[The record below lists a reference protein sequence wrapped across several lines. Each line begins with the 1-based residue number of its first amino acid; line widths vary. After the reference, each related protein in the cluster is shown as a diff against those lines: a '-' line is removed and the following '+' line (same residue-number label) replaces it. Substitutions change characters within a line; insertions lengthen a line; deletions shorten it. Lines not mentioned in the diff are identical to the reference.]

1 MCSKNATSQKHIYST
16 DMKQNSSFGRIVT
29 ACRQSK
35 YATFYLFCLFAFS
48 LFMQCM
54 LFHWAAFHSIMVSS
68 LWKNPAAFW
77 SYYLPKIGISF
88 FLAAFVFL
96 TRRKGWTIVVSL
108 LVNVWIIAELIYY
121 RSTRIFIG
129 AHSFLLLGNMDGFWD
144 CLPMYMDA
152 YMGWLLVP
160 TLLTILAVYLF
171 HTEKHSLLGF
181 AVVLTVSLIADMTTC
196 NLYQH
201 RHHFYFCSLQESFI
215 DDIFRSDINERIP
228 QNLSALHAFAYDMK
242 HLGAIPFEK
251 KPHLTE
257 EELSDIALFI
267 QPYNTVTQPATPL
280 VLILVESL
288 ETWAIRPDITPNLCR
303 FIDQHPSVL
312 HATRVKSQT
321 KGGQSGDG
329 QMIFNTGLLPVAE
342 GAACNRFANHVFPSL
357 SEPYERTAMIQPGTL
372 SIWNQYNM
380 NLAYHIDTAY
390 LNSSSRDARTFT
402 LLDSIATHYDY
413 ILAITMA
420 THTPF
425 EASSTIYPVPNLPTD
440 MPTAMANYLHSL
452 HYTDSCWGAFL
463 LRIDTDSTLH
473 NTTIG
478 IMGDHIIFNPA
489 QRQEFQTYCDKT
501 GLDFTP
507 QEAYTTLVV
516 YSPTI
521 QEKTVIDTLTY
532 QMDAYP
538 TLLHRIGGEAYYWQ
552 GFGADLLDTSACAH
566 RPLTEPCAYQLSDK
580 LIQADYFR

>member
-1 MCSKNATSQKHIYST
+1 MKPNA
-16 DMKQNSSFGRIVT
+16 SFGRIVT

-68 LWKNPAAFW
+68 LWKNPYAFW
-77 SYYLPKIGISF
+77 SFYLPKIGISL

-96 TRRKGWTIVVSL
+96 SHRKGWTIVVSL
-108 LVNVWIIAELIYY
+108 LTNVWIIAELIYY
-121 RSTRIFIG
+121 RSTRIFIS
-129 AHSFLLLGNMDGFWD
+129 AHSFMLLGNMDGFWD

-152 YMGWLLVP
+152 FMWWLLVP
-160 TLLTILAVYLF
+160 TLLAVLAVYLF
-171 HTEKHSLLGF
+171 GTKERSLLGF
-181 AVVLTVSLIADMTTC
+181 ATALIVSIVADITAC
-196 NLYQH
+196 NLYQT
-201 RHHFYFCSLQESFI
+201 RHHFYLCSLQEYFS
-215 DDIFRSDINERIP
+215 DDNFRGNINEQLP
-228 QNLSALHAFAYDMK
+228 QNLSVLHAFAYDMK
-242 HLGAIPFEK
+242 HLVAMPFAQ
-251 KPHLTE
+251 KPQLTTE
-257 EELSDIALFI
+257 EQADIALFTHPKGAVV
-267 QPYNTVTQPATPL
+267 QPKTPL
-280 VLILVESL
+280 VLILVESM
-288 ETWAIRPDITPNLCR
+288 ETWAIRPDITPSLCR
-303 FIDQHPSVL
+303 FIDQHRSVL

-357 SEPYERTAMIQPGTL
+357 SESYAHTAMIQPGTL
-372 SIWNQYNM
+372 SIWYQYDM

-390 LNSSSRDARTFT
+390 LNPASLDAHTFR

-420 THTPF
+420 THSPF
-425 EASSTIYPVPNLPTD
+425 EACSTFYPVTTLPKD

-463 LRIDTDSTLH
+463 QRIDTDSVLH
-473 NTTIG
+473 NTTVG
-478 IMGDHIIFNPA
+478 IMGDHIILTPA
-489 QRQEFQTYCDKT
+489 QRQEFQTYCDT
-501 GLDFTP
+501 AGLDFAP
-507 QEAYTTLVV
+507 REAYTALVV

-552 GFGADLLDTSACAH
+552 GFGADLMDTAACAH
-566 RPLTEPCAYQLSDK
+566 RPLTEPRAYQLSDK
-580 LIQADYFR
+580 VIQADYFRE